1 MTKEE
6 ILGAAQN
13 YAKEHFSP
21 EFVSGCGDCWFYEAL
36 DWFDWNYGHEL
47 TAEQYKEIYGH
58 FPQSGDREKMTKHS
72 EREEFGYQIN
82 RLFKDTY
89 NKYFGKQDDYLG
101 IKVVRDNLQ
110 NELNNL
116 NKIQNNNNYD
126 IGYFVEGLRYMI
138 EELEI
143 FLTDNK

>member
-6 ILGAAQN
+6 ILEIAQN

-21 EFVSGCGDCWFYEAL
+21 EFVSGCSDSWYYEAL
-36 DWFDWNYGHEL
+36 NWFDENYGYEVIPV
-47 TAEQYKEIYGH
+47 EFKKIFGISSDKINKVSK
-58 FPQSGDREKMTKHS
+58 PS
-72 EREEFGYQIN
+72 EREEFGYQID

-89 NKYFGKQDDYLG
+89 NKHFGKQDDYLG
-101 IKVVRDNLQ
+101 IKVIKDNLQ

-116 NKIQNNNNYD
+116 VKIQSNNNYD
-126 IGYFVEGLRYMI
+126 IDYFVEGLRYMI
-138 EELEI
+138 EQLEI